1 MWPRRDKFPPGPYGG
16 LKGWSFGP
24 LNENPLEFFSGLAR
38 DYGDVAG
45 IRVVN
50 FRSIFINHPSAIEE
64 VLVGHPRRY
73 VKGRV
78 LRANRHVFGEGL
90 LTSEGDFW
98 LRQRRLV
105 QPAFHRPRIA
115 AYAETMVQ
123 YTQRMLETWRAGE
136 QRDVHREMTRLTLQI
151 VAKTL
156 FNANVAGDAQD
167 VGKSLEQLLELGAD
181 FRRTLLVPHWV
192 PTPANLR
199 IKREIAFI
207 ESILY
212 RIINERRASGRD
224 TGDLLSMLL
233 HAQDEDGSRMN
244 DKQLRDE
251 TVTLFLAG
259 HETTASSLSWT
270 WWLLAQNPHAE
281 AKLHAEL
288 DEVLSGRAPSLEDL
302 PRLPYTG
309 NVITES
315 LRLYPTAW
323 GLARIAVENHELAG
337 YPVKKGMGVAM
348 AQWVVHRDPRWYDAP
363 EEFRPERWEG
373 DFAKRIPRF
382 AYFPFGG
389 GPRQCIGNS
398 FALMEATL
406 ILATVAQKYRLH
418 LAANHPVV
426 PLASITLRP
435 RYGVRVILESRQRR
449 TMEHFPKASQTT
461 QAMSAD

>member
-1 MWPRRDKFPPGPYGG
+1 MWFRRDKFPPGPYTG
-16 LKGWSFGP
+16 LKGWSFRA
-24 LNENPLEFFSGLAR
+24 LEQSPLEMFTELAHH
-38 DYGDVAG
+38 GDIVG

-50 FRSIFINHPSAIEE
+50 FRNVFVNHPSLIEE

-73 VKGRV
+73 YKGRV

-105 QPAFHRPRIA
+105 QPAFHRARIA
-115 AYAETMVQ
+115 AYAETMVE
-123 YTQRMLETWRAGE
+123 YTQRIMDNWRGGE
-136 QRDVHREMTRLTLQI
+136 ERDVHQEMMRLTLQI

-156 FNANVAGDAQD
+156 FNADVARDAQD
-167 VGKSLEQLLELGAD
+167 VGKSLELLLELGAD
-181 FRRTLLVPHWV
+181 FRRTLFVPHWV
-192 PTPANLR
+192 PTFTNLR

-207 ESILY
+207 EGILY

-233 HAQDEDGSRMN
+233 HVQDEDGSRMT

-251 TVTLFLAG
+251 TITLFLAG

-270 WWLLAQNPHAE
+270 WWLLAQNPAVE

-288 DEVLSGRAPSLEDL
+288 DEVLGGRAPSMDDL
-302 PRLPYTG
+302 ARLPYAT

-315 LRLYPTAW
+315 MRLYPPAW
-323 GLARIAVENHELAG
+323 GLARIVVEDHELGG
-337 YPVKKGMGVAM
+337 YPLRKGMGVAM
-348 AQWVVHRDPRWYDAP
+348 AQWVVHRDTRWYDTP

-406 ILATVAQKYRLH
+406 ILATVAQKYRLR
-418 LAANHPVV
+418 LVPNHPVV

-435 RYGVRVILESRQRR
+435 RYGVRVMLESRERPVAQNLPQVTQPR
-449 TMEHFPKASQTT
+449 P
-461 QAMSAD
+461 QAMTAD